1 MVGVFVFACGYVL
14 GALSLLL
21 LIGLFG
27 PKGRIG

>member
-1 MVGVFVFACGYVL
+1 MVAVFICGYML

-27 PKGRIG
+27 PKGRTG

>member
-1 MVGVFVFACGYVL
+1 MITAFVCGYVL

-27 PKGRIG
+27 PRGRIE